1 MNVVEV
7 GERIRQRR
15 EQVGLRQRDL
25 ADALQLSA
33 QAVSKWERGQ
43 NAPDIGVL
51 PDLAHLLGIST
62 DWLLA
67 GFDDEPD
74 LLKALER
81 IAMGDV
87 AAPVA
92 TTIAP
97 IDETDRLLTR
107 LRDLVRVRNMFG
119 QQVPTAVVDA
129 VLRGEVDLAGTRT
142 EATVMVT
149 DIRGFTALSQT
160 LEPPGVIALLNRYL
174 ETMLAAVEQFG
185 GTIHK
190 FLADGL
196 LIHFNL
202 PLPQPDHPLLAVRTA
217 LRMRE
222 RLAEF
227 NADQR
232 ARGEPELRIGIGV
245 HTGELIAGNIGV
257 PGRKTE
263 YTIMGETVNLA
274 ARLESATRQV
284 DTDILIS
291 GATYERVRDM
301 SEVGEP
307 AELAPSPRS
316 GPPSSGGPWRTS
328 PLIAYPVVGLRRA

>member
-1 MNVVEV
+1 MAGMNVVEV

-25 ADALQLSA
+25 AEALQLSA

-51 PDLAHLLGIST
+51 PDLARLLGIST

-67 GFDDEPD
+67 GFDDAPD

-87 AAPVA
+87 AAPTT
-92 TTIAP
+92 TTITP

-119 QQVPTAVVDA
+119 QEVPTAVVDA

-142 EATVMVT
+142 EVTAMIT
-149 DIRGFTALSQT
+149 DIRGFIALEQK
-160 LEPPGVIALLNRYL
+160 LDPPTFVALLNRYFHA
-174 ETMLAAVEQFG
+174 MMAAIEEFG
-185 GTIHK
+185 GTGVK
-190 FLADGL
+190 FLGDGL
-196 LIHFNL
+196 LVQFNA
-202 PLPQPDHPLLAVRTA
+202 PLLQPDHALLAVRTA

-227 NADQR
+227 NEDQG
-232 ARGEPELRIGIGV
+232 ARGEPTLRIGMGI
-245 HTGELIAGNIGV
+245 HTGLVIAGNIGAE
-257 PGRKTE
+257 GRKTE
-263 YTIMGETVNLA
+263 YTILGGAVNTA
-274 ARLESATRQV
+274 SRMQDATKELGH
-284 DTDILIS
+284 DILIS
-291 GATYERVRDM
+291 GATYERVRDAIEV
-301 SEVGEP
+301 SEPVQLTLKGEP
-307 AELAPSPRS
+307 EPVP
-316 GPPSSGGPWRTS
+316 
-328 PLIAYPVVGLRRA
+328 AYRVVGMKAG